1 MSRVFSF
8 LLSCRL
14 WPPFPPHA
22 PFTSTHVHA
31 RLEQKITEQRFF
43 NLNAALSPNFL
54 QFGPPLVR
62 VPRFRLEPMVERQV
76 TW

>member
-1 MSRVFSF
+1 M
-8 LLSCRL
+8 
-14 WPPFPPHA
+14 
-22 PFTSTHVHA
+22 HA